1 MVPSRA
7 DAAPPTTWPRLLMAE
22 GTLNAPP
29 RLPRSVTEPSL
40 SQSTACG
47 PLGPGGIEVLEHKPD
62 EPTTWPASLIAKA
75 NPTVSPLSGESS
87 RISPSAPQITASKRI
102 TWNGVPPAKQ
112 VASRFEAVDRK
123 STRLNS
129 SHLV

>member
-47 PLGPGGIEVLEHKPD
+47 PLGPGGIEVLEPNPD
-62 EPTTWPASLIAKA
+62 EPTAWPAWLIAKA
-75 NPTVSPLSGESS
+75 NPLVNDSGRAETRTFSPH
-87 RISPSAPQITASKRI
+87 
-102 TWNGVPPAKQ
+102 PALP
-112 VASRFEAVDRK
+112 A
-123 STRLNS
+123 
-129 SHLV
+129 